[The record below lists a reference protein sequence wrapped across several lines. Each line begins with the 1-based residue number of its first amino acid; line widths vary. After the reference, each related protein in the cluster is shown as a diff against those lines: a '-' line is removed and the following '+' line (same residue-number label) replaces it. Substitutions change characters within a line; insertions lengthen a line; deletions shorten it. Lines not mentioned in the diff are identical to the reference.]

1 MNEHGHSQSRR
12 RAFARGQANDF
23 DEKHSWKCILCSW
36 VTLTDVNWHQKWNR
50 LIKILVLLGTNWK
63 PSQVLHERWGFN
75 VHPVHCQHSAM
86 LEETPFKRIPAHLY
100 TSTTLALGIQLVFVM
115 PFDLSFPRRREGD
128 AYFHQLT
135 NRLSSQGTKWNWV
148 PWETKRDT

>member
-23 DEKHSWKCILCSW
+23 DEKRSWNASCAVEW
-36 VTLTDVNWHQKWNR
+36 HWQMWTDTRNETGSSKFLYGWE
-50 LIKILVLLGTNWK
+50 LIGNHHRYYM
-63 PSQVLHERWGFN
+63 SGGGFN
-75 VHPVHCQHSAM
+75 MHPVHCQHSAM

-128 AYFHQLT
+128 TYFHQLT
-135 NRLSSQGTKWNWV
+135 NGLSSQGTKWNWV
-148 PWETKRDT
+148 PEKQNGTP